1 MTVRAVAFDLDYTL
15 AVPERDR
22 QTLLDEATEAVGA
35 PAMSREAYLDAHVGH
50 LTRETREPIFERLL
64 DEHGTARGNGGAG
77 AREDGTSDGAD
88 PAGDADPAALARA
101 YRERVSGALRPVPGV
116 EAMLEGLRAEYRV
129 GLLTNGPTVA
139 QRDKLVAL
147 GWTDAFDVALVT
159 GDLEAGKPDPASFE
173 ALLDALGSRPDETV
187 FVGDDVEADVGGAAG
202 VGIHPVQVTFPG
214 SAAPDA
220 RAVAHL
226 DRDRLASELPPLVAS
241 L

>member
-35 PAMSREAYLDAHVGH
+35 PALSREAYLDAHVGH

-64 DEHGTARGNGGAG
+64 DEHGTGDGSRGDGGVDAG
-77 AREDGTSDGAD
+77 
-88 PAGDADPAALARA
+88 ALARA

-116 EAMLEGLRAEYRV
+116 EAMLEGLRREYRV

-139 QRDKLVAL
+139 QRDKLSAL
-147 GWTDAFDVALVT
+147 GWTEAFDVALVT
-159 GDLEAGKPDPASFE
+159 GDLEAGKPEPASFE
-173 ALLDALGSRPDETV
+173 ALLDALGTAPGETV

-202 VGIHPVQVTFPG
+202 AGIHPVQVTFPG
-214 SAAPDA
+214 SAAPDP

-226 DRDRLASELPPLVAS
+226 ERDRLASDLPPFVGS